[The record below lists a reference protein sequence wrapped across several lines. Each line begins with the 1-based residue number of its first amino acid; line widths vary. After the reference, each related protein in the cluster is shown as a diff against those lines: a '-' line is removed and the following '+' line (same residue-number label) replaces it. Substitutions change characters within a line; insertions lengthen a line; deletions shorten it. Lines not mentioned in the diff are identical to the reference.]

1 MRYEDLAVW
10 KRSTRLSIEIYQHL
24 RELKDFGFKD
34 QITRSGLSVPSNIAE
49 GFDRESNKECV
60 TFLSYAKGSC
70 AELRTQIY
78 IGIEIGYIER
88 MTGERWIQETQ
99 EISLMLGGLIKTKR
113 SFIKPRFEEQNNRS
127 EERGK

>member
-1 MRYEDLAVW
+1 V
-10 KRSTRLSIEIYQHL
+10 SIEIYQHL

-34 QITRSGLSVPSNIAE
+34 QITRSGLSVPSNVAE

-78 IGIEIGYIER
+78 IGIEINYIDR
-88 MTGERWIQETQ
+88 KIGERWIQETR

-113 SFIKPRFEEQNNRS
+113 SFNK
-127 EERGK
+127 K

>member
-34 QITRSGLSVPSNIAE
+34 QVTRSGLSVPSNIAE

-88 MTGERWIQETQ
+88 MTGERWIQETR

-113 SFIKPRFEEQNNRS
+113 SFIK
-127 EERGK
+127 

>member
-1 MRYEDLAVW
+1 MQYEDLAVW

-34 QITRSGLSVPSNIAE
+34 QVTRSGLSVPSNIAE

-70 AELRTQIY
+70 AELRTQMY
-78 IGIEIGYIER
+78 IGIEMGYIER
-88 MTGERWIQETQ
+88 MTGERWVQETQ
-99 EISLMLGGLIKTKR
+99 EISPMLGGLIKTKR
-113 SFIKPRFEEQNNRS
+113 SYTIK
-127 EERGK
+127 

>member
-1 MRYEDLAVW
+1 MRFENLAVW

-49 GFDRESNKECV
+49 GFDRESSKECV

-78 IGIEIGYIER
+78 IGIEIGYIDR
-88 MTGERWIQETQ
+88 TTGERWILDTQ
-99 EISLMLGGLIKTKR
+99 EISLMVGGLIKTKR
-113 SFIKPRFEEQNNRS
+113 SFIKNRYVTT
-127 EERGK
+127 GT